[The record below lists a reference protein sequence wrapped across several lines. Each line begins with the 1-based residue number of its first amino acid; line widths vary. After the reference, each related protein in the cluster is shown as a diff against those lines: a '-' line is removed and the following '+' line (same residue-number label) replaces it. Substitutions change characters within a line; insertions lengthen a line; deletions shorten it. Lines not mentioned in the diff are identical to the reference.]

1 MFKRLLASALLAG
14 LAGAPASADSALISH
29 GRAIAERNCARCH
42 AIGKTGLSRNPKSPP
57 FRTLSQRYP
66 LEGLEEA
73 LAEGIIVGHQGLE
86 MPHFRLSPPQI
97 DAFIA
102 YLKSVQ
108 EK

>member
-1 MFKRLLASALLAG
+1 MSFRLSAIALLMALASV
-14 LAGAPASADSALISH
+14 PACAESALVARGH
-29 GRAIAERNCARCH
+29 AIAEHKCARCH
-42 AIGKTGLSRNPKSPP
+42 AIGPTGLSRNPKSPP
-57 FRTLSQRYP
+57 FRTLSRRYP